1 MKKYLIVIFIFFSI
15 SHLQARDNLMFYIEK
30 ALENN
35 LKLNAERKNNKS
47 IKQNVN
53 ISRSEF
59 LPTIS
64 LSGDQTSSQS
74 TNKTNQS
81 GSNLSDSNLDTETKT
96 VSIDQKIFQGFK
108 GYNSL
113 KKSELEVQ
121 KANFT
126 LKKTEQQTILDA
138 ISAYFDLIFKTKNEE
153 FNISNVN
160 LFERQVESDSARLQK
175 GEITLTDLAQSES
188 SLAGANA
195 NLIKAK
201 TELLTSKT
209 NFERVIREK
218 APIIINSNERIEIKL
233 PNTLQEAIKVAKLNN
248 SDLLIA
254 KLNYQIA
261 EKDLNIEKAKLSP
274 SASIN
279 YSKSE
284 NKDYSSTIDEI
295 DQETVKATISWPII
309 KGGENISAIKK
320 SSLKKQRSL
329 LLSDDAENRVVT
341 ETTNIWSKYQ
351 SSESV
356 LAATE
361 AQLKAAEIANEGITL
376 EYDSGNTRT
385 TLELIQSRSLLLDS
399 RISFA
404 KAKRDFMI
412 SKFELAFQLG
422 TLSSNSIKY
431 Q

>member
-1 MKKYLIVIFIFFSI
+1 MKFLSNIILIFFFFNVAVAEN
-15 SHLQARDNLMFYIEK
+15 HLKFFIDA
-30 ALENN
+30 ALKNN
-35 LKLNAERKNNKS
+35 LKLNAERKNQKS
-47 IKQNVN
+47 IKQNIN

-59 LPTIS
+59 LPSIS
-64 LSGDQTSSQS
+64 LSGDQSSSQS
-74 TNKTNQS
+74 TNKTNHS
-81 GSNLSDSNLDTETKT
+81 GSNLSDSNLDTETTT

-113 KKSELEVQ
+113 KKSELEVK
-121 KANFT
+121 KAD
-126 LKKTEQQTILDA
+126 LKLKQTEQQTILDA
-138 ISAYFDLIFKTKNEE
+138 TSAYFDFIFKTKNEE
-153 FNISNVN
+153 FNLSNVH

-201 TELLTSKT
+201 TQLLASKT
-209 NFERVIREK
+209 NFERIIREK
-218 APIIINSNERIEIKL
+218 TPSSINLNERVVIDL
-233 PNTLQEAIKVAKLNN
+233 PSTLQEAIDFAKLNN
-248 SDLLIA
+248 ADLLIA
-254 KLNYQIA
+254 TLDYKIA

-284 NKDYSSTIDEI
+284 NKDYSSTIDKL
-295 DQETVKATISWPII
+295 DQETVQATITWPII
-309 KGGENISAIKK
+309 KGGENISSIKK

-329 LLSDDAENRVVT
+329 LLAEDAENRVIT
-341 ETTNIWSKYQ
+341 ETTNLWSKYQ

-356 LAATE
+356 LVAIE

-385 TLELIQSRSLLLDS
+385 TLEVIQSRSILLDA
-399 RISFA
+399 RIEFA
-404 KAKRDFMI
+404 KAERDFMI

-422 TLSSNSIKY
+422 TLSSSSIKSL
-431 Q
+431 